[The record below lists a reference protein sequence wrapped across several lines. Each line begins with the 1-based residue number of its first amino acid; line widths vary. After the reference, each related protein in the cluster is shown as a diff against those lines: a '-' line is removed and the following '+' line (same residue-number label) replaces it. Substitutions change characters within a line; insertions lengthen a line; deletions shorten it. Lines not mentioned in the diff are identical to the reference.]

1 MKESKRPNHPP
12 LRVFVAGTD
21 TAVGKTAI
29 SCALLQ
35 AARRRHQRALPYKPA
50 QSGSEQPTDAER
62 LTLAADLPGLHADEV
77 APLQYERPLAPGMAE
92 DMRPFLQREH
102 PQDLSAL
109 TRVTHALASLEAQHH
124 PHLTVIEGAGGLFV
138 PMPGGTWQPTWISHL
153 CAPVL
158 LIVRPNLGTINHT
171 WLTLHALADADIP
184 VAGLVLNRGLIPES
198 GEDESLDLNRQLLAA
213 HPEAPLLGEIPRLD
227 EAANVTAQDSLFD
240 ALCVRLRAL
249 SKT

>member
-1 MKESKRPNHPP
+1 MMHK
-12 LRVFVAGTD
+12 
-21 TAVGKTAI
+21 
-29 SCALLQ
+29 
-35 AARRRHQRALPYKPA
+35 
-50 QSGSEQPTDAER
+50 
-62 LTLAADLPGLHADEV
+62 
-77 APLQYERPLAPGMAE
+77 

-184 VAGLVLNRGLIPES
+184 VAGLVINRGLIPES
-198 GEDESLDLNRQLLAA
+198 GEDESLAMLRD
-213 HPEAPLLGEIPRLD
+213 APRLTEIIRDLGED
-227 EAANVTAQDSLFD
+227 ESLSMHVD
-240 ALCVRLRAL
+240 NAEASLHEALG
-249 SKT
+249 